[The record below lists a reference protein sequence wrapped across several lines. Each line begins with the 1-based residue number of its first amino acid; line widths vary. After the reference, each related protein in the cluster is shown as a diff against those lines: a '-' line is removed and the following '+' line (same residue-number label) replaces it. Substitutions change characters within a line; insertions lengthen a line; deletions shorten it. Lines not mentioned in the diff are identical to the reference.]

1 MNRFATKKEIKE
13 ARYLDYEYTTF
24 LHLFNSVSDF
34 SLFDM
39 KVYEFMT
46 NQQSIGYILSHI
58 TPFFRR
64 GDKGIK
70 VEIELKE
77 DQVDN
82 FKYHNP
88 FITFFVHL
96 TVIGK
101 DGYESNVTV
110 TLRHMFQL

>member
-1 MNRFATKKEIKE
+1 MNKFATKKEIKA
-13 ARYLDYEYTTF
+13 ARYLDYEFTTILDF
-24 LHLFNSVSDF
+24 LSDNDF
-34 SLFDM
+34 SLFDK

-46 NQQSIGYILSHI
+46 NQQSISYILSHI

-70 VEIELKE
+70 VEIELKK
-77 DQVDN
+77 DQIDN

-96 TVIGK
+96 TVIEK
-101 DGYESNVTV
+101 DGYEINVTV